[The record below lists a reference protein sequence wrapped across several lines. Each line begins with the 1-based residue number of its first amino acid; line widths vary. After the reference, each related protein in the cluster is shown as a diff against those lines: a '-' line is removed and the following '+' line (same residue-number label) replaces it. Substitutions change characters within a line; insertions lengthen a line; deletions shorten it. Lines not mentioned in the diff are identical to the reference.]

1 MCIYSLTDYMLLVS
15 VIYRDVYC
23 HGTAVMHIHITLV
36 TEGSS
41 LGRRIRVAH
50 EKNDCQPAIYAC
62 RTTVYHLLI

>member
-1 MCIYSLTDYMLLVS
+1 MLLVS

-23 HGTAVMHIHITLV
+23 HGTAVMHIHVTLV